1 MIMKITNMGLKQICF
16 LGLVFAGASLSVV
29 SAEASKEVVKAFYQ
43 TKTWKLFWDI
53 INFAALIFL
62 FNKYLMP
69 MFNTAVEEGIEE
81 IEVGLG
87 EEERQK
93 QALKAQAEE
102 LQAKLNSLDSQK
114 KSELDQADLDAIA
127 IKKEILDNARQ
138 LEMKT
143 IDKVEVDA
151 LGYFNQSVQAVKNA
165 FTEKVFDGAESQIK
179 QDDKKSN
186 LGTYSTDLIKG
197 L

>member
-1 MIMKITNMGLKQICF
+1 MIMKKTNIGWKQICF
-16 LGLVFAGASLSVV
+16 LGLVFSGTSMGIL
-29 SAEASKEVVKAFYQ
+29 SAEETSKASVALWDTKSWKAI
-43 TKTWKLFWDI
+43 WDI
-53 INFAALIFL
+53 INFAVLIYL
-62 FNKYLMP
+62 FNRFLTP
-69 MFNTAVEEGIEE
+69 MLNTAMEEGIEE

-93 QALKAQAEE
+93 QALKLQAEE
-102 LQAKLNSLDSQK
+102 LQAKLSTIDSQK
-114 KSELDQADLDAIA
+114 KSELEQADLDAAA

-151 LGYFNQSVQAVKNA
+151 LGYFNQSVQSVKNA
-165 FTEKVFDGAESQIK
+165 FAEKVFNGAEDEIK
-179 QDDKKSN
+179 QDDKQSN
-186 LGTYSTDLIKG
+186 LSTYSADLIKG